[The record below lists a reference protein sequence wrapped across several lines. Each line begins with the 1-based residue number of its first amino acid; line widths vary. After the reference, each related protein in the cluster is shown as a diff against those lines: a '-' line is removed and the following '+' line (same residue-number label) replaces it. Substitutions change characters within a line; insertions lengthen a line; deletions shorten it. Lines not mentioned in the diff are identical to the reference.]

1 MNKTDEFQRK
11 FQQRRLNEGRFLHKL
26 KTYAFR
32 LGQPAIKQLYAL
44 YFLFK
49 APTTPKRSKMI
60 IVGALVGLV
69 GAGGGFLI
77 IPALVMLAKLPMKKA
92 IGTSLAIVALNSTI
106 GFLSDFGTHEFNW
119 SFLFMFTGFAV
130 VGIIIGSYLSKYISG
145 AKLKP
150 AFGWF
155 ILIMGTYIISK
166 ELFFPG
172 Y

>member
-60 IVGALVGLV
+60 IVGALVYFLSPIDASPDLLGPL
-69 GAGGGFLI
+69 GFSDDLAVI
-77 IPALVMLAKLPMKKA
+77 ALVYAQFKA
-92 IGTSLAIVALNSTI
+92 
-106 GFLSDFGTHEFNW
+106 
-119 SFLFMFTGFAV
+119 FMTDD
-130 VGIIIGSYLSKYISG
+130 IIARAQAAAERL
-145 AKLKP
+145 LH
-150 AFGWF
+150 
-155 ILIMGTYIISK
+155 
-166 ELFFPG
+166 
-172 Y
+172 

>member
-60 IVGALVGLV
+60 IVGALVYFLSPIDAIPDLLGPL
-69 GAGGGFLI
+69 GFSDDLAVI
-77 IPALVMLAKLPMKKA
+77 ALVYAQFKA
-92 IGTSLAIVALNSTI
+92 L
-106 GFLSDFGTHEFNW
+106 
-119 SFLFMFTGFAV
+119 
-130 VGIIIGSYLSKYISG
+130 
-145 AKLKP
+145 
-150 AFGWF
+150 
-155 ILIMGTYIISK
+155 
-166 ELFFPG
+166 
-172 Y
+172 